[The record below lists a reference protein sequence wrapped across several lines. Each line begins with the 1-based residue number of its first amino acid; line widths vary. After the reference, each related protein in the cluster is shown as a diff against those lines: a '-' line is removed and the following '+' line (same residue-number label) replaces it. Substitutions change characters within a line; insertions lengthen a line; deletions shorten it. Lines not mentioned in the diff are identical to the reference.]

1 MDYIISLPSL
11 FSEKES
17 KEKGNGERETKGKY
31 LSYNVLKIHTSYFDD
46 RCTDKQV
53 YTYIYVCVGR
63 FFAREN
69 KERKKKQQ
77 QQSPGRTMTNI
88 YIFVY
93 VRRIHTNFDV
103 SIMDGRE

>member
-53 YTYIYVCVGR
+53 YTYIYMCVWDVSS
-63 FFAREN
+63 REKIK
-69 KERKKKQQ
+69 KERK
-77 QQSPGRTMTNI
+77 SNNNN
-88 YIFVY
+88 
-93 VRRIHTNFDV
+93 RR
-103 SIMDGRE
+103 DGQ